1 MFFFQLCD
9 CIEWIDCYKCSCG
22 KSDLSSLQQRL
33 TAAHQLCVKAAGL
46 QSPLNMSPVS
56 SQIAAIS
63 KVQPVTQQITKLLQ
77 NKLFSLAERR
87 QTLKTS
93 NSWTKD
99 AQMKNFAER
108 IAYETV
114 LLSQV
119 AQALRLSNQSNFNLD
134 SVKLQDLMESHR
146 KMAFLE
152 KKLTN
157 PEFDLDT
164 MAPLEFY
171 TSMLAEKLVVTGEI
185 ISSVNNSAGANNSN
199 KNKKLDATCKD
210 LQGRLLERER
220 QLARLVMS
228 YKEEKLHEVAVVMAQ
243 DVNANV
249 DETVL
254 VEEVRIREAWSTA
267 HQLLLQEIVNHQA
280 SQSLLRLCHLLNIN
294 GDVNDNV
301 TPSILSLTLCSAEAS
316 DRIQTAAEESLRQE
330 MEESVMTLSQKYE
343 AVLAQ
348 YRSGDTSLIN
358 SVSASLDEVLSE
370 FAGVMAQKA
379 IIDGHLALLQDE
391 FDKGTLQTTQESL
404 VISEENK
411 DVIESAGDVLD
422 SEAHLLMFLGNCD
435 SSVES
440 LVKPAMS
447 QAELTFLFNK
457 CSYQSN
463 TDAQGL
469 LSQLLSH
476 KPEAPEPVSS
486 LRSSS
491 RSLHQC
497 SPVASDK
504 DQDVSGEL
512 TQLNSS
518 STSLTK
524 ITASPKSKRKVDGR
538 KSRRSSDITG
548 MTSLGCRQC
557 EDLKHEIRQLKKKIQ
572 CTKCPQLL
580 DTIQRLEEA
589 QRAVALRDSVDS
601 DEQLN
606 ELKHRLQLLEEGYEE
621 QIARLKEQYQEALAA
636 HPDNSE
642 EATRQKY
649 QEEIEHL
656 RVRKAVGYHDNSS
669 SIVSLFTIFLTILN

>member
-1 MFFFQLCD
+1 
-9 CIEWIDCYKCSCG
+9 
-22 KSDLSSLQQRL
+22 
-33 TAAHQLCVKAAGL
+33 
-46 QSPLNMSPVS
+46 
-56 SQIAAIS
+56 
-63 KVQPVTQQITKLLQ
+63 
-77 NKLFSLAERR
+77 
-87 QTLKTS
+87 
-93 NSWTKD
+93 
-99 AQMKNFAER
+99 MKNFAER

-469 LSQLLSH
+469 LSQLLSR

-557 EDLKHEIRQLKKKIQ
+557 EDLKHEIKQLKKKIQ

-669 SIVSLFTIFLTILN
+669 SIVSLFTTFF